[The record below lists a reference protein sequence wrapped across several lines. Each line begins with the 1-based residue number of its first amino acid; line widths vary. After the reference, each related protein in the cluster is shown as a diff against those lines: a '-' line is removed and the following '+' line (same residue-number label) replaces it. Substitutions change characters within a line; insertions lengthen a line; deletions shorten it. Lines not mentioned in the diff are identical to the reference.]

1 MTTST
6 QTNTIVDTTIIDTKA
21 VYAQA
26 GLYTQSDLKMV
37 KDTIAML
44 DVLEASNVPETHLIS
59 PIQGPNKHL
68 STSTPDWFLGLKAA
82 IEAEYPKE
90 VHALIAMTKKAAG
103 GTYVGANNRDG
114 WTKKANSVIGNM
126 RTAYIN
132 RLDRQGLIKQGK
144 MGANDRTKPAEVK
157 VTELLV
163 DARGRIQKADTFECK
178 LDLDTV
184 ISQLNAMIKAIG

>member
-1 MTTST
+1 MTKST
-6 QTNTIVDTTIIDTKA
+6 QTKTIIDNTIIDTKA

-26 GLYTQSDLKMV
+26 GLYTQSDLRSE

-90 VHALIAMTKKAAG
+90 VHALIAMTKRAAG
-103 GTYVGANNRDG
+103 NRYVGANNRDG
-114 WTKKANSVIGNM
+114 WSKKANSVIGNM

-132 RLDRQGLIKQGK
+132 RLDRKGLVEKGK
-144 MGANDRTKPAEVK
+144 MGANARTKPAEVK

-163 DARGRIQKADTFECK
+163 DARSRIQKADTFKCA

-184 ISQLNAMIKAIG
+184 IHQLEAMIKAIR